1 MLPSPED
8 SAFVKIVK
16 IFAIFVF
23 PIIIIGLLV
32 VITFVPVRKQSS
44 SPQTAQE
51 IDAQIQLLQSQ
62 KSKLPA
68 H

>member
-32 VITFVPVRKQSS
+32 VITFVPVRKK
-44 SPQTAQE
+44 PTAPKTAQE
-51 IDAQIQLLQSQ
+51 IEAQIQLLQFQ